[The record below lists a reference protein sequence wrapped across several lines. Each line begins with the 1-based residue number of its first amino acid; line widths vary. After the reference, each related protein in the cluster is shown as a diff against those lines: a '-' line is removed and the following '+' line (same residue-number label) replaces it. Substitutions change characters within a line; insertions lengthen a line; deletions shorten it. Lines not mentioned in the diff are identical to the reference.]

1 MFPVMLWLA
10 LNFPL
15 LPLEAHSARPL
26 SSAAVAHG
34 HVIACDE
41 VAAAGGI
48 CAGMR
53 LSTARGMLP
62 ELTLV
67 QRDEAREVRMLGELA
82 CWAGNLSP
90 EVSPCPPA
98 ALLVEIGGCLRLFG
112 GPGPILDAARA
123 GCAERGITV
132 ELAAAVTPLAALW
145 LARAGAEVV
154 CPTREALPELL
165 AELPLEVLL
174 DGAGEGGQGGGSS
187 GRGGKGDG
195 ATTGCSAETLQRL
208 QTCGLRRL
216 GDLFRL
222 PRSGLAERFG
232 AGFAATLAR
241 GLGET
246 PDLRARFAF
255 PERFAQQVELPAP
268 AREAAMLAFPAR
280 RLIAD
285 FCGWLAARQR
295 GADSCLL
302 VLEHERRRDGPRES
316 RLDLRLAELSRDPE
330 RFGRVLRER
339 LERFALAAPVV
350 VLRLEA
356 DAGSPLAGSS
366 AALFD
371 RRRGGESVERLV
383 ERLRA
388 RLGEAAVHGV
398 ATVAEHRPECA
409 SRPVPVGFARPGEA
423 RRSRA
428 GSASPGAAASGL
440 AGGGPSGNLPAADAG
455 PRPLWLL
462 AAPES
467 LSEIAGRPHRRGQPL
482 ELLAG
487 PERLETGWWDAAEPG
502 AVGDVRRDYFV
513 ARSPAAEWLWIYRDG
528 AGWHVQGVFA

>member
-1 MFPVMLWLA
+1 M
-10 LNFPL
+10 
-15 LPLEAHSARPL
+15 
-26 SSAAVAHG
+26 AHG

-67 QRDEAREVRMLGELA
+67 QRDEAREARVLGELA

-90 EVSPCPPA
+90 EVSPSPPA
-98 ALLVEIGGCLRLFG
+98 ALLLEIGGCLRLFG
-112 GPGPILDAARA
+112 GPGPILAAARA
-123 GCAERGITV
+123 GCAERGVTV
-132 ELAAAVTPLAALW
+132 QLAAAVTPLAALW
-145 LARAGAEVV
+145 LARAGAAVV
-154 CPTREALPELL
+154 CPTREALPAVL
-165 AELPLEVLL
+165 ADLPLEVLV
-174 DGAGEGGQGGGSS
+174 DGTGEGGKGGASS
-187 GRGGKGDG
+187 GRGG
-195 ATTGCSAETLQRL
+195 ATATGCSAETLQRL

-232 AGFAATLAR
+232 AGFAATLAG

-280 RLIAD
+280 RLLAD

-316 RLDLRLAELSRDPE
+316 LLELRLAELSRDPE

-339 LERFALAAPVV
+339 LERFALPAPVT

-356 DAGSPLAGSS
+356 EAGSPLAGSS
-366 AALFD
+366 APLFD

-388 RLGEAAVHGV
+388 RLGETAVHGV
-398 ATVAEHRPECA
+398 AAVAEHRPECA
-409 SRPVPVGFARPGEA
+409 SRPVPVGFTRPGEA
-423 RRSRA
+423 RRA
-428 GSASPGAAASGL
+428 GAAAGL
-440 AGGGPSGNLPAADAG
+440 SAGGAA

-462 AAPES
+462 AAPET
-467 LSEIAGRPHRRGQPL
+467 LPEIAGRPHRRGVPL